1 MNEKEQQEFRD
12 EGARFEKWFE
22 SWKADK
28 DRKSEKVIIEA
39 FTLLS
44 KLVVNLHNR
53 IVKIEQKLS

>member
-1 MNEKEQQEFRD
+1 MNEAEQQEFRD

-28 DRKSEKVIIEA
+28 VRKPEKVFIEA
-39 FTLLS
+39 FHLLA

-53 IVKIEQKLS
+53 LKKIEEKMI